1 MLDISSSLASRH
13 FAGQMYRVQPAVSS
27 AKSAIKPGA
36 VVFLS
41 ETARRLSQELQ
52 AIDADRERDPRSRQ
66 EALERLRRLAASVS
80 GSAGQGW

>member
-1 MLDISSSLASRH
+1 MLELSSSLASRH
-13 FAGQMYRVQPAVSS
+13 FAGQTYRVHQGASP
-27 AKSAIKPGA
+27 AKSAVTAGA

-41 ETARRLSQELQ
+41 DTGRRLSQELQ

-80 GSAGQGW
+80 GGAGQGW

>member
-1 MLDISSSLASRH
+1 MLDISSSLASRQ
-13 FAGQMYRVQPAVSS
+13 FASQMYRVQPAVSP
-27 AKSAIKPGA
+27 AKSAIKTGA

-52 AIDADRERDPRSRQ
+52 ALDADRERDPRSRQ

-80 GSAGQGW
+80 GENGQGW

>member
-1 MLDISSSLASRH
+1 MLDISSSLASRQ
-13 FAGQMYRVQPAVSS
+13 FASQMYRVQPGASP
-27 AKSAIKPGA
+27 ARSAIKPGA

-41 ETARRLSQELQ
+41 DTGRRLSQELQ

-80 GSAGQGW
+80 GENAQGW